1 MWQERRRAFRRI
13 LDGSACV
20 HPASVFDPL
29 SARMAEK
36 LGFEISMLAG
46 SLASYVVLG
55 DPDIGLMSLPELAA
69 QAGRI
74 GRAGGLPL
82 LVDADHGF
90 GNALNV
96 ARTIVELENVGVAAV
111 SIEDTALPLP
121 YGQRGAAFISINE
134 MVGKL
139 RAAVAARHDPEM
151 VVVGRTTWR
160 AGDTIADLVGRAAA
174 YAATGIDAL
183 FVVGLR
189 ETAALEAVAA
199 AANLPLILGGA
210 SPAMGDAVQLAR
222 HGVRISL
229 QGHQPFL
236 AALRAT
242 FETMRALRSGVR
254 PGDLPGG
261 GEALLAELTHAGS
274 FEKAIAAY
282 LRDE

>member
-1 MWQERRRAFRRI
+1 
-13 LDGSACV
+13 
-20 HPASVFDPL
+20 
-29 SARMAEK
+29 
-36 LGFEISMLAG
+36 
-46 SLASYVVLG
+46 
-55 DPDIGLMSLPELAA
+55 
-69 QAGRI
+69 
-74 GRAGGLPL
+74 
-82 LVDADHGF
+82 
-90 GNALNV
+90 
-96 ARTIVELENVGVAAV
+96 
-111 SIEDTALPLP
+111 
-121 YGQRGAAFISINE
+121 
-134 MVGKL
+134 
-139 RAAVAARHDPEM
+139 